1 MPLDTIA
8 IIVSF
13 LLNIL
18 ISFYGII
25 ADKQAF
31 SLNKIVWIF
40 NLLFLSIVP
49 FGQFLLDEYPWGR
62 ILNNQTILY
71 ANEIILLCN
80 LVYTVVRQKARKDQ
94 IEIPVKPYSFSF
106 QKTPVF
112 VLYFSA
118 SAMIVLLSNKGHF
131 WERGNGVSIENG
143 TLQLLVDKIL
153 RGVCLF
159 GLLAS
164 IHLWKEKKMSKGLL
178 FGVLLIGTIAHFPTA
193 IPRYWLATFYLG
205 AMLVFLKEY
214 LKKHQQLFETFF
226 LGSTILLFPILS
238 IVRFSRSE
246 IKSTFGSIQDVFSY
260 SFLGGDFDAYS
271 SLCSTINYVHSQG
284 ITWGKQL
291 ATVLLFFV
299 PRSIW
304 PSKSVGSGALVNK
317 LEYSDFTNF
326 SSTFIAEGYINFGV
340 LGSIL
345 FIAGLALFIARYDYG
360 YWFCGKSQFQYLVY
374 PAAMGMIFFMLR
386 GDLLSSFAYSVGIY
400 CAGWICYTFSKN
412 RH

>member
-1 MPLDTIA
+1 LPLDTIA

>member
-1 MPLDTIA
+1 M
-8 IIVSF
+8 
-13 LLNIL
+13 
-18 ISFYGII
+18 
-25 ADKQAF
+25 
-31 SLNKIVWIF
+31 VWIF

-71 ANEIILLCN
+71 ANGIILLCN

-94 IEIPVKPYSFSF
+94 IEIPAKPYSFSF

-118 SAMIVLLSNKGHF
+118 SALIVLLSNKGHF

-214 LKKHQQLFETFF
+214 LKKHQQLFETFL

-260 SFLGGDFDAYS
+260 SFLAESSFHWAS
-271 SLCSTINYVHSQG
+271 SLKDCQWAS
-284 ITWGKQL
+284 
-291 ATVLLFFV
+291 
-299 PRSIW
+299 RS
-304 PSKSVGSGALVNK
+304 A
-317 LEYSDFTNF
+317 
-326 SSTFIAEGYINFGV
+326 
-340 LGSIL
+340 
-345 FIAGLALFIARYDYG
+345 
-360 YWFCGKSQFQYLVY
+360 
-374 PAAMGMIFFMLR
+374 
-386 GDLLSSFAYSVGIY
+386 LLSKLVMYIRFGMVGPLMTS
-400 CAGWICYTFSKN
+400 A
-412 RH
+412 